1 MKRKYV
7 KSEIDGCIIFDLPQ
21 NYSYAAKQHRSITG
35 PTSNIYSYPDMMIGM
50 ISGPFYGNT
59 SIISNDNR
67 CALYRLSATHLKEFI
82 KGVKLDIVPNE
93 LVSVR
98 SSFEVTDDN
107 YILKRDYVVDF
118 LNHPEPDKI
127 VKFSTFLIFS
137 QSQGLTYK
145 YKHHVCHVMGERNNK
160 ELEKIR
166 DRILYSLEVVE

>member
-50 ISGPFYGNT
+50 ISGPFYGDT

-67 CALYRLSATHLKEFI
+67 CPLYRLSATHLKEFV

-98 SSFEVTDDN
+98 SSFEVKDDN

-137 QSQGLTYK
+137 QSHDLT
-145 YKHHVCHVMGERNNK
+145 YKHHVCHVMGDVSNR